1 MKWKNG
7 VIIEATQEELK
18 ALYFEKFWDSFAGYE
33 EFEWKAECEGCKVTG
48 KKVEKYGKG

>member
-33 EFEWKAECEGCKVTG
+33 EFEWKTECEGCKVTG
-48 KKVEKYGKG
+48 KK